1 MGAMPLKEGWMDQHD
16 VIEKL
21 QEIER
26 VKKELKGKIA
36 DKSEEVHAAYLMGN
50 PMGAAR
56 HFDELR
62 DLKRRLDELYKLRA
76 MYKDMLVNRSWN
88 RKKKIRYRS

>member
-1 MGAMPLKEGWMDQHD
+1 MDQYD
-16 VIEKL
+16 VVEKL

-26 VKKELKGKIA
+26 TKRELKKKIA

-62 DLKRRLDELYKLRA
+62 DLKHRLDELYKLRA
-76 MYKDMLVNRSWN
+76 RYKDMLVNRSWN
-88 RKKKIRYRS
+88 RKKKIRYRD

>member
-1 MGAMPLKEGWMDQHD
+1 MDQYD
-16 VIEKL
+16 VVEKL

-26 VKKELKGKIA
+26 TKRELKCKIA

-56 HFDELR
+56 HLDELR
-62 DLKRRLDELYKLRA
+62 DLKHRLDELYRLRA
-76 MYKDMLVNRSWN
+76 RYKDMFVNRSWDK
-88 RKKKIRYRS
+88 KKKIRYRD